1 MFGSEVIDVA
11 IGLILVYLLLSL
23 FATAV
28 REGLE
33 SVFKT
38 RAVFLEVGIRELLD
52 DRDGRGLAREFYEHP
67 LIFSL
72 YRGPYNEGAESDA
85 AKVGE
90 KPRERLT
97 GANLPT
103 YIPSQSFATAL
114 VDLVVRGPTST
125 VESDRQRAPVTL
137 DALRARIDLLSSAH
151 VRRALLIAID
161 DAHGDLDAARRNIEG
176 WFNASMQ
183 RVSGWYRRRTHYWL
197 LLIGVLSTLA
207 LNVNSITI
215 AQHLARSKAARELVV
230 GRAAALTA
238 DGAAGDRTGSDRDVE
253 TGQSRADVDAAR
265 ANLEARLAALES
277 LNLPL
282 GWDHLPPVADAPV
295 SWFLQQLVGLL
306 LTTLAISL
314 GAPFWFDALNKVMTV
329 RTTGAGKEKPAS

>member
-38 RAVFLEVGIRELLD
+38 RAVFLEAGIRELLD

-67 LIFSL
+67 IIFSL
-72 YRGPYNEGAESDA
+72 YRGPYDEGAEVA
-85 AKVGE
+85 RAKDGA
-90 KPRERLT
+90 KPRERVT

-114 VDLVVRGPTST
+114 VDLVVRGPAST
-125 VESDRQRAPVTL
+125 AESELQRAPVTL
-137 DALRARIDLLSSAH
+137 DALRARIDLLPSAH

-161 DAHGDLDAARRNIEG
+161 DAKGDLDVARGNIEG

-230 GRAAALTA
+230 GRAEALTA
-238 DGAAGDRTGSDRDVE
+238 ESAGAARTA
-253 TGQSRADVDAAR
+253 TPATPPADVDAAR
-265 ANLEARLAALES
+265 ANLQARLAALES

-282 GWDHLPPVADAPV
+282 GWDRLPPMSGAPV
-295 SWFLQQLVGLL
+295 SWFMQQLVGLL

-329 RTTGAGKEKPAS
+329 RTTGAGKEKLG